1 MQAQSRF
8 SRPGFRLSATAATS
22 LAVFTLAAGVATQ
35 AGAADNG
42 KYRIGVVTFLSG
54 AAAGPFGVPAA
65 NAAKLAVEALNAGK
79 VPAPYGKKGI
89 NGIEIEMV
97 LLDEAGGATK
107 QTEEFRNLVQRQKV
121 DAVIGYI
128 SSGDCLAIAPA
139 AEELGV
145 PTIFFDCGT
154 SKVFE
159 VVKNPKYLFRT
170 GLDAVVDNVAAAR
183 YVVDARPNV
192 KSVASIQQNYA
203 WGQDSWTDFILA
215 FKQLRPEVKV
225 ASEQWPK
232 LGQGQYGAEISA
244 ISVSAPDLIHSSFWG
259 GDMEALMLQGGARG
273 LFDKRTTV
281 LTAGETGV
289 ETFKDNVPNGT
300 ILGGRGPFGAYAPKN
315 ALNDWFRPAFIAQF
329 KADPTY
335 PAYKMVQAILG
346 LKAAAEKAAK
356 VGAMPTSDQV
366 VQGLTGLSFEAPSGT
381 VHMSRSKGHQAV
393 QSVSFGEYQYDA
405 KSGKGSVTK
414 VKTYA
419 GECLMPPDG
428 TAAADWIKAG
438 FPGAKCN

>member
-1 MQAQSRF
+1 MQSKLCI
-8 SRPGFRLSATAATS
+8 SHHTFRLSAIAATLALTAAVSTS
-22 LAVFTLAAGVATQ
+22 AN
-35 AGAADNG
+35 AADNG

-65 NAAKLAVEALNAGK
+65 NGAKLLVEALNNAK

-89 NGIEIEMV
+89 NGLEIEMV
-97 LLDEAGGATK
+97 LLDENGGATK

-170 GLDAVVDNVAAAR
+170 GLDAVVDNIAAAR
-183 YVVDARPNV
+183 YVAEARPNV
-192 KSVASIQQNYA
+192 KTIASIQQNYA
-203 WGQDSWTDFILA
+203 WGQESWADFALA
-215 FKQLRPEVKV
+215 FSRIKPESKV
-225 ASEQWPK
+225 VSEQWPK

-244 ISVSAPDLIHSSFWG
+244 LSVSNPDLIHSSFWG

-273 LFDKRTTV
+273 LFDKKTVV
-281 LTAGETGV
+281 LTAGETGM
-289 ETFKDNVPNGT
+289 EHFKGQVANGT
-300 ILGGRGPFGAYAPKN
+300 ILGGRGPFGAFSPKN

-329 KADPTY
+329 KESPTY

-346 LKAAAEKAAK
+346 LKAAAEKGAK
-356 VGAMPTSDQV
+356 AGAMPTADQV
-366 VQGLTGLSFEAPSGT
+366 VQGLAGLSYEAPSGT
-381 VHMSRSKGHQAV
+381 VNMARTKGHQAV
-393 QSVSFGEYQYDA
+393 QSVSFGEYQFDA
-405 KSGKGSVTK
+405 KSGTATLTK

-419 GECLMPPDG
+419 GECVMPPDG
-428 TAAADWIKAG
+428 TAPADWIKAG

>member
-1 MQAQSRF
+1 MHITSHFLRH
-8 SRPGFRLSATAATS
+8 GFRLSATAAA
-22 LAVFTLAAGVATQ
+22 LALIAGVATN
-35 AGAADNG
+35 AGAAENG

-79 VPAPYGKKGI
+79 LPTPYGKKGI

-97 LLDEAGGATK
+97 MIDENGGATK
-107 QTEEFRNLVQRQKV
+107 QTEEFRNLIQRQKV

-139 AEELGV
+139 AEELGI

-159 VVKNPKYLFRT
+159 TVPNPKYLFRT

-183 YVVDARPNV
+183 YVVETRPNV
-192 KSVASIQQNYA
+192 KTVASIQQNYA
-203 WGQDSWTDFILA
+203 WGQDSWNDFILA
-215 FKQLRPEVKV
+215 FKQLRPEAKV
-225 ASEQWPK
+225 AAEQWPK

-244 ISVSAPDLIHSSFWG
+244 ISVSNPDLIHSSFWG

-273 LFDKRTTV
+273 LFDKRATL
-281 LTAGETGV
+281 LTAGETGL
-289 ETFKDNVPNGT
+289 EHFKDNVPNGT
-300 ILGGRGPFGAYAPKN
+300 ILGGRGPFGAFAPKN
-315 ALNDWFRPAFIAQF
+315 ALNDWFRPAFTAQF
-329 KADPTY
+329 KEAPTY
-335 PAYKMVQAILG
+335 PAYKMLQAILG
-346 LKAAAEKAAK
+346 LKAAAEKTAK
-356 VGAMPTSDQV
+356 AGAMPTPDQV
-366 VQGLTGLSFEAPSGT
+366 VQGLTGLTFEAPSGT
-381 VHMSRSKGHQAV
+381 VNMSRSKGHQAV

-405 KSGKGSVTK
+405 KAGKASVTK

-419 GECLMPPDG
+419 GDCLMPPEG
-428 TAAADWIKAG
+428 SAAADWIKAG

>member
-1 MQAQSRF
+1 MQSKLCISHPVLRV
-8 SRPGFRLSATAATS
+8 SAIATTLALTAALGTS
-22 LAVFTLAAGVATQ
+22 AI
-35 AGAADNG
+35 AADNG

-65 NAAKLAVEALNAGK
+65 NSAKLIVEALNNGK
-79 VPAPYGKKGI
+79 VPAPYAKKGI
-89 NGIEIEMV
+89 NGLEIEMV
-97 LLDEAGGATK
+97 LLDENGGATK

-170 GLDAVVDNVAAAR
+170 GLDAVVDNIAAAH
-183 YVVDARPNV
+183 YVAEARPNV
-192 KSVASIQQNYA
+192 KTIASIQQNYA
-203 WGQDSWTDFILA
+203 WGQESWADFALA
-215 FKQLRPEVKV
+215 FSRIKPESKV
-225 ASEQWPK
+225 VSEQWPK

-244 ISVSAPDLIHSSFWG
+244 LSVSNPDLIHSSFWG

-273 LFDKRTTV
+273 LFDKKTVV
-281 LTAGETGV
+281 LTAGETGM
-289 ETFKDNVPNGT
+289 EHFKGQVANGT
-300 ILGGRGPFGAYAPKN
+300 ILGGRGPFGAFSPKN

-329 KADPTY
+329 KESPTY

-346 LKAAAEKAAK
+346 LKAAAEKSAK
-356 VGAMPTSDQV
+356 AGAMPTADQV
-366 VQGLTGLSFEAPSGT
+366 VQGLAGLSYEAPSGT
-381 VHMSRSKGHQAV
+381 VNMARTKGHQAV
-393 QSVSFGEYQYDA
+393 QSVSFGEYQFDA
-405 KSGKGSVTK
+405 KSGTATLTK

-419 GECLMPPDG
+419 GECVMPPDG
-428 TAAADWIKAG
+428 TAPADWIKAG
-438 FPGAKCN
+438 FPGAKCS

>member
-1 MQAQSRF
+1 MQITSRF
-8 SRPGFRLSATAATS
+8 LRHGLPLSGGAAATVCAIA
-22 LAVFTLAAGVATQ
+22 LLAGVATP

-79 VPAPYGKKGI
+79 LPAPYAKKGI

-97 LLDEAGGATK
+97 LIDENGGATK
-107 QTEEFRNLVQRQKV
+107 QTEEFRNLIQRQKV

-154 SKVFE
+154 SKVFDT
-159 VVKNPKYLFRT
+159 VKDPKYLFRT

-183 YVVDARPNV
+183 YIAETRPNV
-192 KSVASIQQNYA
+192 KTVASIQQNYA
-203 WGQDSWTDFILA
+203 WGQDSWNDFILA

-244 ISVSAPDLIHSSFWG
+244 ISVSGPDLIHSSFWG

-273 LFDKRTTV
+273 LFDKRVTV
-281 LTAGETGV
+281 LTAGETGL
-289 ETFKDNVPNGT
+289 EHFKDNVPNGT
-300 ILGGRGPFGAYAPKN
+300 ILGGRGPFGAFAPKN
-315 ALNDWFRPAFIAQF
+315 ALNDWFRPAFTAQF
-329 KADPTY
+329 KEAPTY

-346 LKAAAEKAAK
+346 LKAAAEKVAK
-356 VGAMPTSDQV
+356 AGAMPSSDQV
-366 VQGLTGLSFEAPSGT
+366 AQGLTGLTFDAPSGS
-381 VHMSRSKGHQAV
+381 VNMSRSKGHQAV

-405 KSGKGSVTK
+405 KSGKASVAK

-419 GECLMPPDG
+419 GDCLMPPEG
-428 TAAADWIKAG
+428 SNAPEWIKAG

>member
-1 MQAQSRF
+1 MHST
-8 SRPGFRLSATAATS
+8 PNFRLSATAAA
-22 LAVFTLAAGVATQ
+22 LALAAAVSTSAT
-35 AGAADNG
+35 AADNG
-42 KYRIGVVTFLSG
+42 KYRIGIVTFLSG

-65 NAAKLAVEALNAGK
+65 NAAKLAVEALNSGK
-79 VPAPYGKKGI
+79 MPAPYGKKGI
-89 NGIEIEMV
+89 NGIEIETV
-97 LLDEAGGATK
+97 ILDEAGGATK

-159 VVKNPKYLFRT
+159 TVKNPKYLFRT

-183 YVVDARPNV
+183 YVAETQPNI
-192 KSVASIQQNYA
+192 KTVASIQQNYA
-203 WGQDSWTDFILA
+203 WGQDSWNDFALTLKSI
-215 FKQLRPEVKV
+215 KPEIKV
-225 ASEQWPK
+225 VSEQWPK

-244 ISVSAPDLIHSSFWG
+244 VSVANPDVIHSSFWG

-273 LFDKRTTV
+273 LFDKRTAV
-281 LTAGETGV
+281 LTAGETGI
-289 ETFKDNVPNGT
+289 EHFKGNVPNGT
-300 ILGGRGPFGAYAPKN
+300 IIGGRGPFGAFAPKN
-315 ALNDWFRPAFIAQF
+315 ALNDWFRPAFTAQF
-329 KADPTY
+329 KEAPTY

-346 LKAAAEKAAK
+346 LKAAAEKSAK
-356 VGAMPTSDQV
+356 AGAMPTAEQV
-366 VQGLTGLSFEAPSGT
+366 VQGLTGLTFEAPSGT
-381 VHMSRSKGHQAV
+381 VNMSRAKGHQAV
-393 QSVSFGEYQYDA
+393 QSVSFGEYQFDA
-405 KSGKGSVTK
+405 KSGKATVTK

-428 TAAADWIKAG
+428 SNPADWIKAG
-438 FPGAKCN
+438 FPGAKCK

>member
-1 MQAQSRF
+1 MQTTPRLLRRRF
-8 SRPGFRLSATAATS
+8 QLPAIALA
-22 LAVFTLAAGVATQ
+22 LAVGASTSAVAAE
-35 AGAADNG
+35 NG
-42 KYRIGVVTFLSG
+42 KFRIGIVTFLSG

-65 NAAKLAVEALNAGK
+65 NAAKLTVEALNNGK
-79 VPAPYGKKGI
+79 MPAPYGKKGI
-89 NGIEIEMV
+89 NGVEIETV
-97 LLDEAGGATK
+97 IIDEAGGATK
-107 QTEEFRNLVQRQKV
+107 QAEEFRNLIQRQKV

-154 SKVFE
+154 SKVFDT
-159 VVKNPKYLFRT
+159 VKNPKYLFRT

-183 YVVDARPNV
+183 YVTETRPDI

-203 WGQDSWTDFILA
+203 WGQDSWNDFMLA
-215 FKQLRPEVKV
+215 LKSLKPEAKV
-225 ASEQWPK
+225 VSEQWPK

-244 ISVSAPDLIHSSFWG
+244 ISVSNPEIIHSSFWG

-273 LFDKRTTV
+273 LFDKRTAL
-281 LTAGETGV
+281 LTAGETGI
-289 ETFKDNVPNGT
+289 EHFKGNVPNGT
-300 ILGGRGPFGAYAPKN
+300 IIGGRGPFGAFAPKN
-315 ALNDWFRPAFIAQF
+315 ALNDWFRPAFAAQF
-329 KADPTY
+329 KETPTY

-346 LKAAAEKAAK
+346 LKAAAEKTAK
-356 VGAMPTSDQV
+356 SGTMPTADNI
-366 VQGLTGLSFEAPSGT
+366 VQGLAGLSFEAPSGT
-381 VHMSRSKGHQAV
+381 VNMSRAKGHQAV
-393 QSVSFGEYQYDA
+393 QSVSFGEYLFDA
-405 KSGKGSVTK
+405 KSSKASVAK

-428 TAAADWIKAG
+428 SNAADWIKAG

>member
-1 MQAQSRF
+1 MKTKPTS
-8 SRPGFRLSATAATS
+8 STGSFRLTVTASVIALAACMATS
-22 LAVFTLAAGVATQ
+22 AN
-35 AGAADNG
+35 AADNG

-65 NAAKLAVEALNAGK
+65 NAAKLTVEALNNSK

-89 NGIEIEMV
+89 NGLEIEMI

-159 VVKNPKYLFRT
+159 TVKNPKYLFRT

-183 YVVDARPNV
+183 YVAETRPNI
-192 KSVASIQQNYA
+192 KTIASIQQNYA
-203 WGQDSWTDFILA
+203 WGQESWADFALA
-215 FKQLRPEVKV
+215 FARLKPEAKV
-225 ASEQWPK
+225 VSEQWPK

-244 ISVSAPDLIHSSFWG
+244 LSVSNPELIHSSFWG

-273 LFDKRTTV
+273 LFDKKTVV
-281 LTAGETGV
+281 LTAGETGMGS
-289 ETFKDNVPNGT
+289 FKNQVANGT
-300 ILGGRGPFGAYAPKN
+300 IIGGRGPFGAFSPKN
-315 ALNDWFRPAFIAQF
+315 PLNDWFRPAFTAEF
-329 KADPTY
+329 KDAPTY
-335 PAYKMVQAILG
+335 PAYKMIQAILG
-346 LKAAAEKAAK
+346 LKAAAEKTAK
-356 VGAMPTSDQV
+356 AGVMPTADQV

-381 VHMSRSKGHQAV
+381 VNMARTKGHQAV
-393 QSVSFGEYQYDA
+393 QGVSFGEYQFDS
-405 KSGKGSVTK
+405 KTGKASVAN

-428 TAAADWIKAG
+428 TSPADWIKAG